1 VKILQEFKA
10 FAMRGNVIDLA
21 VGLIMGAAFTKI
33 VSSLVSDVIMPPI
46 GYAIGGV
53 KFTDLNVL
61 IGTKLVEEKNAGGEV
76 VQTLQKVTLNYG
88 SFLQTVFD
96 FLIVAF
102 CVFMLNKLMNWL
114 WKKKEEAPKPAEL
127 STQEKLLVEIRDLL
141 KSQQGAA

>member
-102 CVFMLNKLMNWL
+102 CVFMLIKLMNWL